1 MKGGNEPIP
10 CFVGYML
17 AGLLKGITGSPS
29 FPRMVA
35 PDVTCL
41 MGVIVSILQLTAG
54 MGRTVNQLS
63 TMDTL

>member
-1 MKGGNEPIP
+1 MNLYPALLGT
-10 CFVGYML
+10 CL
-17 AGLLKGITGSPS
+17 AGLLKGVAGSYSLPQ
-29 FPRMVA
+29 MVA

-41 MGVIVSILQLTAG
+41 MGVVVSILQSTAG